1 MMTKTW
7 ILIADAHH
15 AEIWTRKDHQQPE
28 KAELVEPSQKHRFRR
43 EIGSDRPGRAIASS
57 DSRHAAIQPHV
68 DLLETEHRHFAR
80 ELAKHLHDGFAR
92 HEFDRLAIIAAPKM
106 LGLVRDSLDPALA
119 KALTADIAKDL
130 VKLPPGEIRGQILAL
145 IP

>member
-15 AEIWTRKDHQQPE
+15 AEIWTRKDRQQPE
-28 KAELVEPSQKHRFRR
+28 EAELVEPSQKHRFSR

-57 DSRHAAIQPHV
+57 DNRHAAVQPRE
-68 DLLETEHRHFAR
+68 DLLEAEHRHFAR
-80 ELAKHLHDGFAR
+80 ALVKHLRDSLAN

-106 LGLVRDSLDPALA
+106 LGLLRDGLDQKLA
-119 KALTADIAKDL
+119 KALITDIAKDL